1 MPVEIRELVIKI
13 NIEESNS
20 KIGISEEELLELKRK
35 IIKECLDKIKVKLDN
50 QIQR

>member
-1 MPVEIRELVIKI
+1 MPVEIRELIIKI

-20 KIGISEEELLELKRK
+20 KKGISEQELLELKRK
-35 IIKECLDKIKVKLDN
+35 IVKECMEKIKVKLDN

>member
-20 KIGISEEELLELKRK
+20 KKGISAEELLELKRN
-35 IIKECLDKIKVKLDN
+35 IVKECIEKIKVKLDN